1 MYIILKNEIGGTR
14 EGVLLA
20 AGRNVMRIILR
31 GLSDTLELRLCDG
44 TWIAGGGEKFEIG
57 ALVAYT
63 DQAMSDLGSALRA
76 RTLTAG
82 MQIFG

>member
-1 MYIILKNEIGGTR
+1 MYIILKNETGETT

-20 AGRNVMRIILR
+20 AGRNIMRIILR
-31 GLSDTLELRLCDG
+31 GLSDTVELRLSDG
-44 TWIAGGGEKFEIG
+44 AWTAGGDENFEIG
-57 ALVAYT
+57 ALVAHT

-82 MQIFG
+82 MQFFG